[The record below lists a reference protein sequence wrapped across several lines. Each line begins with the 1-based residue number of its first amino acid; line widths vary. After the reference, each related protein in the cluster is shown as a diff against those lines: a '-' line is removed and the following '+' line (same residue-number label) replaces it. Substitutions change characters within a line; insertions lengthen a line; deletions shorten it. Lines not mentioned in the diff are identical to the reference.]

1 MFLCTSNIDWWIN
14 TIELL
19 EKSWNIK
26 AELKPTLK
34 KNLTLTK
41 PPPPIPPPF
50 SRLLTTVAIQAA
62 ENHGNE

>member
-34 KNLTLTK
+34 KDLTLTK
-41 PPPPIPPPF
+41 PPPPKPPSLLPF
-50 SRLLTTVAIQAA
+50 ANYGSNPSSGKPWR
-62 ENHGNE
+62 